1 MAETTTT
8 PHPQDAAPARP
19 RWQRLLIR
27 PETMTFTLLVLGVFA
42 GGLLSPFFLDINYI
56 LRSFTL
62 YSEFAIVALVL
73 TMVIIAGE
81 IDLSPAANM
90 ALSACIFAWLQQAGV
105 PIPLAVA
112 AGLFSGLV
120 MGAINGF
127 FVIGL
132 QLPSI
137 IVTIGTLTLYRGL
150 AQIIAGDKS
159 IRVPEWFI
167 GVDKVMIAGVPLP
180 VVLFLLLAIVLA
192 VVLGGT
198 IFGRQIYQIGTN
210 EVAARHSG
218 IQSARIKL
226 GLFLLIGLVAA
237 IAGIMT
243 ASRLGSVRYDLGIGG
258 ELQMV
263 LMAMLGGTYIFGGRG
278 TILGTFLA
286 AWLLVI
292 VSTGMIVAN
301 VLPAVQLVVLGIL
314 LIVSIIA
321 TNFIYSAPKGSG
333 HIRRPTATTGGNEVL
348 KKTLIAGLALGLAA
362 MVTSAIAADPIKIVY
377 IGKNTRQPVFRL
389 DHWRF

>member
-1 MAETTTT
+1 MSAYESPAASAT
-8 PHPQDAAPARP
+8 QDSAPARP
-19 RWQRLLIR
+19 RWQMLLIR
-27 PETMTFTLLVLGVFA
+27 PETMTFVLLVLGVVA
-42 GGLLSPFFLDINYI
+42 GSLLSPFFLDIHYI
-56 LRSFTL
+56 LSSFTL
-62 YSEFAIVALVL
+62 YAEFSIVALIL

-90 ALSACIFAWLQQAGV
+90 ALSACIFAWQQQAGMPV
-105 PIPLAVA
+105 PLAVLI
-112 AGLFSGLV
+112 GLASGAL
-120 MGAINGF
+120 MGGVNAL

-132 QLPSI
+132 KLPSI

-167 GVDKVMIAGVPLP
+167 GVDKVTILGIPLP
-180 VVLFLLLAIVLA
+180 VVIFALEAIVLA
-192 VVLGGT
+192 IVLGGT

-210 EVAARHSG
+210 EIAAQHAG
-218 IQSARIKL
+218 IRTARIKL
-226 GLFLLIGLVAA
+226 MLFLITGVVAA

-243 ASRLGSVRYDLGIGG
+243 ASRLGSVRYDLGLGG

-321 TNFIYSAPKGSG
+321 TNFIYS
-333 HIRRPTATTGGNEVL
+333 RTQR
-348 KKTLIAGLALGLAA
+348 
-362 MVTSAIAADPIKIVY
+362 
-377 IGKNTRQPVFRL
+377 
-389 DHWRF
+389 

>member
-1 MAETTTT
+1 MSAVESPTATVT
-8 PHPQDAAPARP
+8 QDAAPARP
-19 RWQRLLIR
+19 RWQVIFVR
-27 PETMTFTLLVLGVFA
+27 PETMTFILLILGVFA
-42 GGLLSPFFLDINYI
+42 GGLLSPFFLDIGYI
-56 LRSFTL
+56 LKSFTL
-62 YSEFAIVALVL
+62 YSEFAIVALAL

-90 ALSACIFAWLQQAGV
+90 ALAACTFAWMQDMGV
-105 PIPLAVA
+105 PIPLAIVI
-112 AGLFSGLV
+112 GLASGLA
-120 MGAINGF
+120 MGALNGF
-127 FVIGL
+127 MVIAL

-167 GVDKVMIAGVPLP
+167 GIDKIMVTGIPLP
-180 VVLFLLLAIVLA
+180 VVLFIVLA
-192 VVLGGT
+192 IALGFVLGGT
-198 IFGRQIYQIGTN
+198 IFGRQIYLIGTN
-210 EVAARHSG
+210 EVAARHAG
-218 IQSARIKL
+218 VRSARIKF
-226 GLFLLIGLVAA
+226 GLFLAVGLVAS
-237 IAGIMT
+237 ICGIMT
-243 ASRLGSVRYDLGIGG
+243 ASRLGSVRYDLGLGG

-301 VLPAVQLVVLGIL
+301 VLPAVQLVVLGAL

-321 TNFIYSAPKGSG
+321 TNFIYS
-333 HIRRPTATTGGNEVL
+333 RTQR
-348 KKTLIAGLALGLAA
+348 
-362 MVTSAIAADPIKIVY
+362 
-377 IGKNTRQPVFRL
+377 
-389 DHWRF
+389 

>member
-1 MAETTTT
+1 MSAFDT
-8 PHPQDAAPARP
+8 QSSSSSQNDAPARP
-19 RWQRLLIR
+19 RWQALVIR
-27 PETMTFTLLVLGVFA
+27 PEAMTLILLVIGIFA
-42 GGLLSPFFLDINYI
+42 GAQLSPYFLDITYI
-56 LRSFTL
+56 LRSFSL
-62 YSEFAIVALVL
+62 YAEVAMVALVL

-105 PIPLAVA
+105 PIPIAVA
-112 AGLFSGLV
+112 IGLASGVV
-120 MGAINGF
+120 MGAVNAVFTIA
-127 FVIGL
+127 L

-167 GVDKVMIAGVPLP
+167 GIDKIMVAGMPFT
-180 VVLFLLLAIVLA
+180 VVLFIVLA
-192 VVLGGT
+192 VILGVVLGGT
-198 IFGRQIYQIGTN
+198 IFGRQIYQAGTN
-210 EVAARHSG
+210 EIAARHAG
-218 IQSARIKL
+218 IRTARIKL
-226 GLFLLIGLVAA
+226 ILFLLIGLVAA
-237 IAGIMT
+237 AAGIMT
-243 ASRLGSVRYDLGIGG
+243 ASRLGSVRYDLALGQ

-301 VLPAVQLVVLGIL
+301 VLPAVQLVVLGAL
-314 LIVSIIA
+314 LIVSIVA
-321 TNFIYSAPKGSG
+321 TNFIYSRAQ
-333 HIRRPTATTGGNEVL
+333 R
-348 KKTLIAGLALGLAA
+348 
-362 MVTSAIAADPIKIVY
+362 
-377 IGKNTRQPVFRL
+377 
-389 DHWRF
+389 

>member
-1 MAETTTT
+1 MSAIETQ
-8 PHPQDAAPARP
+8 PAVQDAAPARP
-19 RWQRLLIR
+19 RWQVLLVR
-27 PETMTFTLLVLGVFA
+27 PETMTFVLLVLGIFA
-42 GGLLSPFFLDINYI
+42 GGLLSPFFLDTNYI
-56 LRSFTL
+56 LKSFTL
-62 YSEFAIVALVL
+62 YAEFAIVALVL
-73 TMVIIAGE
+73 TMVIIGGE

-105 PIPLAVA
+105 PIPVAILIGLA
-112 AGLFSGLV
+112 SGLV
-120 MGAINGF
+120 MGAINGLM
-127 FVIGL
+127 VIGL

-167 GVDKVMIAGVPLP
+167 GVDRIMIAGLPLP
-180 VVLFLLLAIVLA
+180 VLIFIVLAIVLGI
-192 VVLGGT
+192 VLGGT

-210 EVAARHSG
+210 EVAARHAG
-218 IQSARIKL
+218 IRSARIKFT
-226 GLFLLIGLVAA
+226 LFLLSGIVAS

-243 ASRLGSVRYDLGIGG
+243 ASRLGSVRYDLGLGG

-301 VLPAVQLVVLGIL
+301 VLPAVQLVVLGSL

-321 TNFIYSAPKGSG
+321 TNFIYS
-333 HIRRPTATTGGNEVL
+333 RTQR
-348 KKTLIAGLALGLAA
+348 
-362 MVTSAIAADPIKIVY
+362 
-377 IGKNTRQPVFRL
+377 
-389 DHWRF
+389 